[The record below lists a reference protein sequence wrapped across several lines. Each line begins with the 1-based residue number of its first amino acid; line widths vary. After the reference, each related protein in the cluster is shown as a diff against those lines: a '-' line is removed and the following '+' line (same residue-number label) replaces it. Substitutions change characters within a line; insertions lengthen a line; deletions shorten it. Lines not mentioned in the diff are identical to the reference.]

1 MKRLLFLL
9 LLLPLSGFAQSLY
22 TFDPQL
28 KYDNPGEFYD
38 QDSLRNLDINFLD
51 PNYHSVLQNS
61 FFTDP
66 SYRIP
71 ATVTLNGVAY
81 DSVGVRYKGNS
92 TFCIPNDNGNP
103 KVPYNLDMNHFV
115 SGQKLMNYK
124 KVKLANAFMDATFCR
139 ELAASKIYR
148 KYLPTTEVNL
158 TTLNV
163 QGNYLGL
170 FASIESVNKQF
181 MQKHFGEKD
190 GVLFKCDGSGMFCDT
205 TGTPPGGEPNL
216 QYLGADSAFYYTS
229 YNLKSESGWQELM
242 ELIVTLDSNPS
253 QLDSVLNVDR
263 VLWAFAVNTVLA
275 NYDTYNSYYVHNY
288 YFYKTEDGLFQMIPW
303 DLSQTFLNALL
314 AFDIFG
320 GNDPTTMDP
329 YTGIDPADGRPLTEF
344 LFTDPRYRNQYNAH
358 IRTIMNELDTAGLR
372 QHVYQAQAMANSA
385 AAADQNKMFSMA
397 DYGENVEN
405 DIGYLPWGGYGFGG
419 IMSTIEGRLQFLGA
433 HAELNLAPPSIS
445 NIAVQ
450 NGFVT
455 ADVSNE
461 TSVDLMATISAYSS
475 KFQTFT
481 MYDDGTNGDA
491 AAGDGQYTAPLP
503 FATSGENVKFYI
515 RGQNAQAMMLS
526 PQRAEYEFYL
536 YGTLTGVLDSPVEDA
551 VLSIYPNPT
560 NSMVTVETDFSKA
573 TAYEVFSIVGERLM
587 TGMITSNRQQI
598 DLSQLPANVYFL
610 RVGDHSHKIVK
621 TD

>member
-28 KYDNPGEFYD
+28 KYDDSGEFYD

-216 QYLGADSAFYYTS
+216 QYLGTDSALYYTS

-397 DYGENVEN
+397 DYSENVEN

-491 AAGDGQYTAPLP
+491 TAGDGQYTAPLP
-503 FATSGENVKFYI
+503 FANSGENVKFYI

-598 DLSQLPANVYFL
+598 DLSQLPANVYFF